1 MFSKPGLTLAPYYI
15 SFRNRGQAPAK
26 YGMMQIRVHRTGDTS
41 ILPII
46 TTHRTLR
53 ARYGL
58 IILALEVT
66 GTSIKASKT

>member
-1 MFSKPGLTLAPYYI
+1 
-15 SFRNRGQAPAK
+15 
-26 YGMMQIRVHRTGDTS
+26 MMQIRVHRTGDTS